1 MRASDPV
8 SPRSCSVVRR
18 DRLTAASFG
27 LTPET
32 AVLTPVSDDVEPGG
46 FETTQSSSGRA
57 AFGQPINPSTG
68 GGGLGG
74 GGATV
79 AAAPEPDAWALM
91 LAGVGLLGYVLRRKA
106 RATVPVS

>member
-8 SPRSCSVVRR
+8 SPRRCSVVRR

-68 GGGLGG
+68 GGGVGG
-74 GGATV
+74 GGARGG
-79 AAAPEPDAWALM
+79 AAPEPDAGARRRG
-91 LAGVGLLGYVLRRKA
+91 GVGRLGYALRRKA